1 MNKLSRQINKIPKSN
16 SCEVLLN
23 APLNLKNQM
32 FKTKKNINAKKNDI
46 IMKIYFNNKYYS
58 SNTPIKKG
66 MKLNKLLLKNYDNY
80 NTPRKI
86 ESSLIGSKVDIYQR
100 IQKIVRFWG
109 GVCNYSYPKFQL
121 VKLHLQTRNLKVK
134 KEEKKINKSDIIK
147 LPKLY
152 TNSSIIT
159 GRNKKISGVKKE
171 NNILDILTKTYKD
184 SFF

>member
-32 FKTKKNINAKKNDI
+32 FKNKKNINAKKNDI

-80 NTPRKI
+80 NTPR
-86 ESSLIGSKVDIYQR
+86 
-100 IQKIVRFWG
+100 
-109 GVCNYSYPKFQL
+109 
-121 VKLHLQTRNLKVK
+121 
-134 KEEKKINKSDIIK
+134 
-147 LPKLY
+147 
-152 TNSSIIT
+152 
-159 GRNKKISGVKKE
+159 
-171 NNILDILTKTYKD
+171 
-184 SFF
+184 